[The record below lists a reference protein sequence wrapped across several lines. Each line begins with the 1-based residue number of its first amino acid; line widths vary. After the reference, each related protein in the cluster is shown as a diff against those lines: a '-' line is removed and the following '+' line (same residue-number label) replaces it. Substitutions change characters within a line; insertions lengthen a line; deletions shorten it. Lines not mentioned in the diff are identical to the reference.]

1 MLEGLAYN
9 ANPNFNIVDLVYPY
23 VVSMVITGAQGTPF
37 ENSLRNLVVDSS
49 GGPGTERVK
58 LIALELLVRL
68 SRPGVLISEHP
79 TKTGTGD
86 APVAQPSRETPPTSQ
101 ASIIRY
107 ALSRPGSLVR
117 ELALGQYV
125 MDVASLCNSWVDRVL
140 YRRPEPA
147 AAAADGGW
155 ASLAQANVA
164 VVHRVLRRERRS
176 RLGPGVRLQ
185 LLRVRLWSV
194 SCIGVRVALH
204 FFQRFAELLLR
215 RPSGVP
221 GDEKSSFAD
230 T

>member
-86 APVAQPSRETPPTSQ
+86 ARETPPTSQ

-140 YRRPEPA
+140 YGRPERA
-147 AAAADGGW
+147 AAEGGW

-185 LLRVRLWSV
+185 LLRVRLWAV

-204 FFQRFAELLLR
+204 FFRRFAELLLR